1 MQVVTQLAKKPKGI
15 SVPKAGGYTVNFTK
29 QMIDLVK
36 EIRRRAS
43 GEDKPGIKLA
53 NPDLLEELIPV
64 YQHTKDAVTKALI
77 KELFYVAGEGWA
89 ERLQAPAANAS
100 TAGSVLD
107 HQPKKTYITK
117 TYRGQTQL
125 IEVIL
130 PDADPAPAPQ
140 RIYRGRPVD
149 S

>member
-1 MQVVTQLAKKPKGI
+1 M
-15 SVPKAGGYTVNFTK
+15 NFTK

-43 GEDKPGIKLA
+43 SEAKPGIKLA

-64 YQHTKDAVTKALI
+64 YQLSTDAVTRALI
-77 KELFYVAGEGWA
+77 KELFFVAGEGWPQ
-89 ERLQAPAANAS
+89 RLQMPAVAS
-100 TAGSVLD
+100 GVESQGDQLR
-107 HQPKKTYITK
+107 KSYITK

-125 IEVIL
+125 VEVLL
-130 PDADPAPAPQ
+130 PEPAAPEAPR
-140 RIYRGRPVD
+140 RIYRGRLVD